1 MSPGPNVIVGT
12 PCYGGVVTHVYVHS
26 MLKLM
31 AYAMARNIGLGLWTA
46 ARDSLVT
53 RSRNAIV
60 AGFLDSPDATHLMF
74 IDGDTGFEPE
84 HFGRL
89 VAFDQD
95 VVAGM
100 YPVKNLDWSQ
110 AARRCTEGNVTIEE
124 LRESGLHFVGVP
136 SPESEREER
145 DGFVTAIYAGTGFML
160 IRRSAVERFISA
172 YPETKYATTHTF
184 PAAAVQ
190 SANQYNV
197 FDCLIEPET
206 RTFLSEDFAFCH
218 RWRRLGGKVWLDTRS
233 CLQHVGTY
241 DFCGTPLVE
250 TSK

>member
-1 MSPGPNVIVGT
+1 
-12 PCYGGVVTHVYVHS
+12 
-26 MLKLM
+26 
-31 AYAMARNIGLGLWTA
+31 
-46 ARDSLVT
+46 
-53 RSRNAIV
+53 
-60 AGFLDSPDATHLMF
+60 
-74 IDGDTGFEPE
+74 
-84 HFGRL
+84 
-89 VAFDQD
+89 
-95 VVAGM
+95 
-100 YPVKNLDWSQ
+100 
-110 AARRCTEGNVTIEE
+110 
-124 LRESGLHFVGVP
+124 VGVP